1 MQVRCMDAARLVA
14 WPASGAASPR
24 RLYARNPGRPF
35 TVVSVSPQ
43 TRFIEPARVDFRT
56 VTVGTVCT
64 ATIVISPRILG
75 LTSYDV
81 TVYALGPQLQLSRQI
96 DDVSVTVTVRY
107 IAKEE
112 GHFRGSVVIIAKG
125 RRTIVPITAN
135 IQFGQLST
143 EVAYKGRVARI
154 LRTQCSPGRYGGV
167 APRPTPRT
175 SAVPTTPARSG
186 LPKARTSPANNS
198 VSVPGRRR
206 EPAQALD
213 VLEAQRND
221 DTDNDSFDIPNG
233 IEIQPLKACIQ
244 KAPGDGERLS
254 VISQMSAS
262 WGSFSVDE
270 EVVATHAFTL
280 VEEVAAANEAS
291 AHAWNELRCALKDQ
305 DQNQDDDE
313 PLDLSTWHARRLE
326 ALMALTKDTLGTS

>member
-14 WPASGAASPR
+14 WPASDAASPR
-24 RLYARNPGRPF
+24 RFYARNPGRPF
-35 TVVSVSPQ
+35 TVVSVSAQ
-43 TRFIEPARVDFRT
+43 TRFIEPTRVDFRT

-64 ATIVISPRILG
+64 ATIVVSPRILG
-75 LTSYDV
+75 ITSYDV

-112 GHFRGSVVIIAKG
+112 GYFRGSVVIIAKG

-135 IQFGQLST
+135 IQFGQLAT

-154 LRTQCSPGRYGGV
+154 LRTQCSPGRYGGI

-175 SAVPTTPARSG
+175 SAVPTTPARTG
-186 LPKARTSPANNS
+186 LSKTRTSPANNS

-206 EPAQALD
+206 EQPQALGMA
-213 VLEAQRND
+213 EAQRND
-221 DTDNDSFDIPNG
+221 DTDNDSFDLPNG
-233 IEIQPLKACIQ
+233 FGMQPLRARIQ

-254 VISQMSAS
+254 AVSQMSAS

-280 VEEVAAANEAS
+280 LEDVAEANEAS
-291 AHAWNELRCALKDQ
+291 AHSWNELRCTLE
-305 DQNQDDDE
+305 DE
-313 PLDLSTWHARRLE
+313 DGVEPVDLSAWHAARLE
-326 ALMALTKDTLGTS
+326 ALMAFAKEALGAS